1 MSCWVLKIP
10 NHPMGNR
17 DNEEKVLP
25 SISNQNYKGDLA
37 LSCTVVGRGA
47 LYIEF
52 RFTRKFLKNQ
62 KSGIET
68 AFTACL

>member
-1 MSCWVLKIP
+1 MMICGK
-10 NHPMGNR
+10 
-17 DNEEKVLP
+17 EEKVLP

-52 RFTRKFLKNQ
+52 RFTWTFLRNQ
-62 KSGIET
+62 KSGDGFYGISIEWRNKKG
-68 AFTACL
+68 LSNV